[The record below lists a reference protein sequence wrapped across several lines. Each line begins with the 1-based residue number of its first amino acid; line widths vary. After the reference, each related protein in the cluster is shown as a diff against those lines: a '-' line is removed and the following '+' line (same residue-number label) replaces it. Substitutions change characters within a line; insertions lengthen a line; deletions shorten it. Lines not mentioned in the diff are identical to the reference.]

1 MDKRVA
7 KLNAR
12 EKEALRLLLR
22 GFDVKSCARELGVS
36 PSNITERFRS
46 ARLKLEVTSSREAA
60 RRLQSAEE
68 GHHIFYGDSFSE
80 VEKQPHREPLL
91 VAPDHQAEATDMVSE
106 FRVREAYAGFQ
117 MQPEL
122 FVPLSNLPLRKQGE
136 LRNSLSKKQRFFAI
150 FDLATKLAVVVAV
163 ICLMALVMNMFAG
176 SR

>member
-1 MDKRVA
+1 MDKRVTR
-7 KLNAR
+7 LNVR

-36 PSNITERFRS
+36 PNNITERFRS

-60 RRLQSAEE
+60 RRLQNAED
-68 GHHIFYGDSFSE
+68 GHHIFYGHSFSE
-80 VEKQPHREPLL
+80 VETEAFTEPLL
-91 VAPDHQAEATDMVSE
+91 TAPDQRAEVTDTVSE
-106 FRVREAYAGFQ
+106 FRVREAYTGFQ

-136 LRNSLSKKQRFFAI
+136 LRNSLSKRQRFIAI
-150 FDLATKLAVVVAV
+150 FDLATKLAIVVAV

>member
-7 KLNAR
+7 KLNVR

-22 GFDVKSCARELGVS
+22 GFDVKSCACELGVS
-36 PSNITERFRS
+36 PNNITERLRS

-60 RRLQSAEE
+60 RRLQSAED

-80 VEKQPHREPLL
+80 VEKEPHREPL
-91 VAPDHQAEATDMVSE
+91 VTAPDHQAAASDMVSE
-106 FRVREAYAGFQ
+106 FRVREAYTGFQ

-122 FVPLSNLPLRKQGE
+122 FIPLSNLPLRKQGE
-136 LRNSLSKKQRFFAI
+136 LRNSLSKRQRFIAI
-150 FDLATKLAVVVAV
+150 FDLATKLAVVIAV